1 MVLRPTPLERRDQLQ
16 NPNRPPQFA
25 QFNVLREDSLHAEL
39 FYGPIFQGPPY
50 YIHYTRYMAKGHPVS
65 LRIPD
70 EVRELIQERM
80 KESGRAFSS
89 IANEMLME
97 SAKMRRIPGISFMD
111 TPSGRTAVIS
121 GTGIKIWLLVQDY
134 RDMDQSWERLSAAYH
149 WLSERE
155 LRSALAYAEAFPDEI
170 EDILREEE
178 RWTPEY
184 TWSKYPFMRPP
195 WR

>member
-1 MVLRPTPLERRDQLQ
+1 
-16 NPNRPPQFA
+16 
-25 QFNVLREDSLHAEL
+25 
-39 FYGPIFQGPPY
+39 
-50 YIHYTRYMAKGHPVS
+50 MAKGHPVS

-111 TPSGRTAVIS
+111 TPSGRTAVIG

-134 RDMDQSWERLSAAYH
+134 RDMDQSWERLREAYH
-149 WLSERE
+149 WLSERQ

-170 EDILREEE
+170 DERLREEE

-184 TWSKYPFMRPP
+184 TWTRYPFMRPP
-195 WR
+195 WRPAE

>member
-1 MVLRPTPLERRDQLQ
+1 MRTSFE
-16 NPNRPPQFA
+16 
-25 QFNVLREDSLHAEL
+25 
-39 FYGPIFQGPPY
+39 IFKAAVAH
-50 YIHYTRYMAKGHPVS
+50 YIHYIHTLTTMAKGQPVS

-111 TPSGRTAVIS
+111 TPSGRTAVIG

-134 RDMDQSWERLSAAYH
+134 RNMDQSWERLREAYH
-149 WLSERE
+149 WLSEHQ

-170 EDILREEE
+170 EERLREEE

-184 TWSKYPFMRPP
+184 T
-195 WR
+195 

>member
-1 MVLRPTPLERRDQLQ
+1 
-16 NPNRPPQFA
+16 
-25 QFNVLREDSLHAEL
+25 
-39 FYGPIFQGPPY
+39 
-50 YIHYTRYMAKGHPVS
+50 MAKGHPVS

-70 EVRELIQERM
+70 EVREAIRERM
-80 KESGRAFSS
+80 KESGRDFSS

-111 TPSGRTAVIS
+111 TPSGRTAVIG